1 MYNYCIERRDKM
13 IYLTGDTHND
23 FSKLSNKSLKKH
35 DLKIAE
41 DDYIIVAGDFG
52 LCWAHDKTFEW
63 NRKWFAERSFTTLWV
78 QGNHEN
84 YDIIKLDE

>member
-1 MYNYCIERRDKM
+1 M

-41 DDYIIVAGDFG
+41 DDYI
-52 LCWAHDKTFEW
+52 
-63 NRKWFAERSFTTLWV
+63 
-78 QGNHEN
+78 
-84 YDIIKLDE
+84 LDE

>member
-1 MYNYCIERRDKM
+1 MQIDTNSPMYNYCIERRDKM

-41 DDYIIVAGDFG
+41 DDYI
-52 LCWAHDKTFEW
+52 
-63 NRKWFAERSFTTLWV
+63 
-78 QGNHEN
+78 
-84 YDIIKLDE
+84 LDE